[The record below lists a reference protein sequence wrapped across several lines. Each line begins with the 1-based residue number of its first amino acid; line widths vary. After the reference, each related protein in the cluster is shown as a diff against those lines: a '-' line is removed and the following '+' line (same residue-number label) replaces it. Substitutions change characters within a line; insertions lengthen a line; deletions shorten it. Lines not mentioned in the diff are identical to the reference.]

1 MYKKENVMQTHVI
14 LVLCTCL
21 CALTE
26 TIMFNFRIMMQMVYS
41 GAFLVAVTHSV
52 ASHHAALP
60 AAAWV
65 N

>member
-1 MYKKENVMQTHVI
+1 M
-14 LVLCTCL
+14 CL

-26 TIMFNFRIMMQMVYS
+26 TIMFIFRILMQMVYS
-41 GAFLVAVTHSV
+41 GVFLVAVTHSV
-52 ASHHAALP
+52 ASHRAALL